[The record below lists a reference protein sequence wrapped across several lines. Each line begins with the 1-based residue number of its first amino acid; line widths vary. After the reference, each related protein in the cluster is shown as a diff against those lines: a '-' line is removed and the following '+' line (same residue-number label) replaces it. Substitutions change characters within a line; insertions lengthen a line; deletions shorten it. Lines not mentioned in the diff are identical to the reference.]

1 MGAATIRVIRGL
13 GWTLVWAG
21 LFVLAFVAYQLW
33 GTGLITSAEQ
43 AGGVRV
49 LEERFDGLRDEPL
62 PPLVL
67 PVTDEGSIDESHV
80 PFVGD
85 GTLVPE
91 ASVARGEPLAV
102 ITFPTLRTDDTAGG
116 GLVDVDAV
124 RDQAVSHVVWAGEDP
139 STLRK
144 GPGHYADTPVPGQPG
159 NSAIAGHRT
168 TYGAPFNRLGEL
180 RPGDPI
186 VVETAIGRHVY
197 VVRDPGDV
205 HGDVTVGETR
215 GTMVVPPTAMWAVD
229 DIEGSW
235 LTLTTCHPMFSSRQR
250 LIVVAEL
257 VEGPN
262 VAYVAQG
269 GV

>member
-13 GWTLVWAG
+13 GWTLIWVG

-33 GTGLITSAEQ
+33 GTGILTSIEQ
-43 AGGVRV
+43 SSGTRA

-67 PVTDEGSIDESHV
+67 PVTDTGALDDTHV
-80 PFVGD
+80 PYVGD
-85 GTLVPE
+85 GSLVAE
-91 ASVARGEPLAV
+91 ASVGRGDPLAV
-102 ITFPTLRTDDTAGG
+102 ITFPTLRTDDTPLD
-116 GLVDVDAV
+116 GLVDVNEI
-124 RDQAVSHVVWAGEDP
+124 RERAVSHVVWAGEDP
-139 STLRK
+139 TTLRK
-144 GPGHYADTPVPGQPG
+144 GPGHYVGTPVPGQPG

-197 VVRDPGDV
+197 VVRDPAQV
-205 HGDVTVGETR
+205 HEGVTLADSG
-215 GTMVVPPTAMWAVD
+215 GSMVVPPTALWVVD
-229 DIEGSW
+229 EIEGAW

-262 VAYVAQG
+262 VAHVAQG